1 MADDDLLHRF
11 IFDNSDVRGEIISLS
26 DSYRSV
32 LANGD
37 YPDAINRLL
46 GELLAAA
53 GLLSAT
59 MKFDGVFSLQARGDG
74 ILNLLMADC
83 TRQNALRG
91 IARLQADTEL
101 TSTDLASLLGSGH
114 LAITIDPIEGERYQ
128 GIVPL
133 EKGSLSGCLE
143 DYFALS
149 EQLPTRLWLFADGK
163 RAAGLLLQALPLQT
177 QSREQRD
184 SYWQHLCVL
193 ADTLTSEEMLS
204 LSNATVLHRL
214 FHEEP
219 LRLFE
224 PRHMQFACS
233 CSESRTADMLVS
245 LGRDEVQSILDEQ
258 GMVSVQCQFCHQQ
271 YLFNQTQIDVL
282 FAPQRTLH

>member
-26 DSYRSV
+26 DSYSNV
-32 LANGD
+32 LANGN
-37 YPDAINRLL
+37 YPEAINRLL

-74 ILNLLMADC
+74 DLNLLMADC
-83 TRQNALRG
+83 TRQNSLRG
-91 IARLQADTEL
+91 IARVRDGATP
-101 TSTDLASLLGSGH
+101 TSTELASLLGTGH
-114 LAITIDPIEGERYQ
+114 LTITIDPAEGERYQ

-133 EKGSLSGCLE
+133 EKGTLNGCLE
-143 DYFALS
+143 DYFELS
-149 EQLPTRLWLFADGK
+149 EQLPTRLWLFADGQ

-177 QSREQRD
+177 QSQEQRD

-193 ADTLTSEEMLS
+193 ADTLTGEEMLS
-204 LSNATVLHRL
+204 LDNTTILNRL
-214 FHEEP
+214 FHQES

-224 PRHMQFACS
+224 SRPLQFACS
-233 CSESRTADMLVS
+233 CSESRTGNMLVS
-245 LGRDEVQSILDEQ
+245 LGRDEVQAILDEQ
-258 GMVSVQCQFCHQQ
+258 GKVSVQCQFCHQQ
-271 YLFNQTQIDVL
+271 YLFDQEQVDVL
-282 FAPQRTLH
+282 FAPQRILH